1 MKKKI
6 LIYGLCLCLLLTGC
20 GVVDVGGFFRAL
32 GQAAGVTDGGHS
44 LRETI
49 ERSRV
54 IPYSQMEYTRPD
66 LTELET
72 LLARTEQAAQEKD
85 LDAVTDGINGFYEA
99 YDRFYTAYSLA
110 DIRYSRDLTDEE
122 SAEEYDYCT
131 RLSSRVDSMLDELY
145 RVLAASPLRRE
156 LEGDDYFG
164 AGFFD
169 AYQGESMYSEEFLA
183 LMDEESELRSRYYA
197 LSNGVPEAAY
207 GSPEFLSICWE
218 DMAQVLAELIRNRQQ
233 QALCQGYDSYIDF
246 AYDFFYYR
254 DYTPAQARQ
263 YMNEI
268 REQLVPLY
276 RNLDGSL
283 WDAAGEFAS
292 VTKTLESVR
301 GAVQAMGGTAWEAF
315 QLMERGG
322 LYDIAY
328 SPNKYNSSFEVY
340 LFSYEEPF
348 LFMNPG
354 LTRYDSLTLA
364 HEFGHFCS
372 DYASYG
378 NTAGID
384 VEEVFSQGMEYLI
397 LCYGEQNRDLAGM
410 KLADSLST
418 YVEQSC
424 YASFEEQMYSL
435 PQEELTPEGL
445 RRLYERTAKDF
456 GLDTAAFD
464 SRDFITITHFY
475 TSPMYIISYVVSN
488 DAAMQLYQLE
498 LKEAAAG
505 LTRYE
510 ENLDTWEMYFLAFLE
525 EAGLQS
531 PFDRVAEVREFFI
544 GQGIGS

>member
-6 LIYGLCLCLLLTGC
+6 LIYALCLCLLLTGC
-20 GVVDVGGFFRAL
+20 GAVDVGGFFRAL
-32 GQAAGVTDGGHS
+32 GQASGVTDGGHS
-44 LRETI
+44 LREAI
-49 ERSRV
+49 ERSQV

-72 LLARTEQAAQEKD
+72 LLEQTEQAAQDRD

-110 DIRYSRDLTDEE
+110 DIRYSADLTNEE
-122 SAEEYDYCT
+122 NAQEYDYCT
-131 RLSSRVDSMLDELY
+131 RLSARVDSMLDELY
-145 RVLAASPLRRE
+145 RVLAASPLRQE
-156 LEGDDYFG
+156 LEDDDYFG

-183 LMDEESELRSRYYA
+183 LTDAESQLRSRYYA
-197 LSNGVPEAAY
+197 LSNGTSDAAY
-207 GSPEFLSICWE
+207 GTPEFFDSCWE
-218 DMAQVLAELIRNRQQ
+218 DMAQVLVELIRNRQE
-233 QALCQGYDSYIDF
+233 QARCQGYDSYIDF
-246 AYDFFYYR
+246 AYDFYYYR

-263 YMNEI
+263 YMEEI

-276 RNLDGSL
+276 RGLDGSL
-283 WDAAGEFAS
+283 WDAAGEYAS
-292 VTKTLESVR
+292 EEKTLESVR
-301 GAVQAMGGTAWEAF
+301 GAVQAMGGTVWEAF
-315 QLMERGG
+315 RLMKRAG

-328 SPNKYNSSFEVY
+328 SPNKYNASFELY
-340 LFSYEEPF
+340 LPSYEEPF

-354 LTRYDSLTLA
+354 LNRYDSLTLA

-384 VEEVFSQGMEYLI
+384 VEEVFSQGMEYLL

-435 PQEELTPEGL
+435 TGEDLTPEGL

-456 GLDTAAFD
+456 GLDQTVFD
-464 SRDFITITHFY
+464 SRDFITVTHFY
-475 TSPMYIISYVVSN
+475 TNPMYIISYVVSN

-498 LKEAAAG
+498 LKETGAG

-531 PFDRVAEVREFFI
+531 PFDRVAEVREFFL

>member
-1 MKKKI
+1 MKKKV
-6 LIYGLCLCLLLTGC
+6 LIFALCLCLLLTGC
-20 GVVDVGGFFRAL
+20 GAVDVGGFFRAL
-32 GQAAGVTDGGHS
+32 GQAAGAAGGGHS
-44 LRETI
+44 LREAI
-49 ERSRV
+49 ERSQV

-72 LLARTEQAAQEKD
+72 LLAQTEQAAQDKD
-85 LDAVTDGINGFYEA
+85 LDAVTDGINGFYDA

-110 DIRYSRDLTDEE
+110 DIRYSADLTNEE
-122 SAEEYDYCT
+122 NAEEYDYCT
-131 RLSSRVDSMLDELY
+131 KLSSRVDSMLDELY

-183 LMDEESELRSRYYA
+183 LMDGESELRSRYYA
-197 LSNGVPEAAY
+197 LSNGTPEAAY
-207 GSPEFLSICWE
+207 GSPEFLGSCWE
-218 DMAQVLAELIRNRQQ
+218 EMAQVLADMIRNRQQ
-233 QALCQGYDSYIDF
+233 QARCQGYDSYIDF
-246 AYDFFYYR
+246 AYDFYYYR

-263 YMNEI
+263 YMEEI

-276 RNLDGSL
+276 RDLDGSL
-283 WDAAGEFAS
+283 WDVAGEYAS
-292 VTKTLESVR
+292 EAKTLESVR
-301 GAVQAMGGTAWEAF
+301 GAVEAMGGTVWEAF
-315 QLMERGG
+315 RLMERAG
-322 LYDIAY
+322 LYDVAY
-328 SPNKYNSSFEVY
+328 SPNKYNASFELY
-340 LFSYEEPF
+340 LPSYEEPF

-354 LTRYDSLTLA
+354 LNRYDSLTLA

-384 VEEVFSQGMEYLI
+384 VEEVFSQGMEYLT
-397 LCYGEQNRDLAGM
+397 LCYREENRDLGGM

-435 PQEELTPEGL
+435 TGEDLTPEGL
-445 RRLYERTAKDF
+445 RRLYEQTAKDY
-456 GLDTAAFD
+456 GLDTAIFD

-488 DAAMQLYQLE
+488 DTAMQLYQLE
-498 LKEAAAG
+498 LEEAGAG
-505 LTRYE
+505 LRRYE
-510 ENLDTWEMYFLAFLE
+510 DNLDTGEMYFLAFLE

-531 PFDRVAEVREFFI
+531 PFDRVAEVREFFL